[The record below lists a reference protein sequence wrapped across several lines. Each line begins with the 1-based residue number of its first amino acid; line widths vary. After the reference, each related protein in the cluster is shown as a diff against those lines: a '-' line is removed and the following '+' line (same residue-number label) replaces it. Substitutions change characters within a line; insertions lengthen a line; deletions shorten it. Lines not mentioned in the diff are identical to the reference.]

1 MSLWD
6 RVKFLLL
13 FTLGWF
19 VLVWSAMATNP
30 LMGTSDA
37 LRTEVRT
44 GWWVFALAALEAI
57 RQIHFLISEHWAG
70 YHRFWTHTVFGGFD
84 RLNHRKL
91 SDWTRF
97 RLRRVVTWLFWIA
110 IFAVV
115 LGKIKHVSPIVALA
129 RAPGYLWS
137 AMPFVL
143 QLAFAFFFIAFQ
155 FIGLFWLLSRGGID
169 VYYPDDIK
177 TRFSDVWGQ
186 DHVLARVKEN
196 IVFLENPGEIEAKG
210 GYVPGGL
217 LLWGPPGT
225 GKTLMAEAVAG
236 ETGKPYVFVD
246 PGAFIN
252 MFFGIGVLKVK
263 SLFRKLRKLALRY
276 GGVIVFFDEADSL
289 GRRGVLGQQG
299 PNFPRGMAPAPF
311 QRAGCHG
318 FSYLSSDVQWMLA
331 RRAMARPAP
340 EEGETRRNRQM
351 MGMGMGGGG
360 DMGTLQALLTELSG
374 LKKPRGFINRYVRR
388 LLGMRPKPPPK
399 YRILVMMATNLPEA
413 LDEALLRPGRID
425 RIYKVGY
432 PSKAGRVRT
441 YEGYFAKVRH
451 ELTPEQIDK
460 LAVITP
466 YATGATIKDLVNES
480 LITALRNGHDVITWQ
495 DVIKA
500 KQLKEL
506 GPPED
511 IEYIE
516 RERHAVAVHEAC
528 HALVAFRTRQH
539 MEIDIATIEKGS
551 DYLGMVASI
560 PPEDQFT
567 RWRSEYETDILVSLA
582 SLAGERMFFDN
593 DSSSGVS
600 GDLESATTVASF
612 MEGFWGMG
620 STVSSYSTAKRL
632 EVGAPGGGQGGRRKK
647 GQDPEQELRRALADR
662 IEDSLTTLL
671 TRVEG
676 VLRDDRAKVLSLAH
690 ALETHKTLTGEDI
703 VAVMEHTLGP
713 LVDGRPYADPEF
725 LDLLE
730 EYHQA
735 AASAHRVHGNVQVSM
750 PTPPLVAVPQ
760 GAVAT
765 LEAGPSMP
773 NGGPGFDGG
782 PTYGGGPAYGSGPA
796 SEGPALGGGPA
807 PDGGQAFG
815 GPTPNGG
822 PAPGRGPAPG
832 GEPGA
837 DGGPAHGSG
846 PTFGS

>member
-1 MSLWD
+1 MSKPPAAQPEGLPPPGGRPRDNDRRTRKPLPLWD

-13 FTLGWF
+13 LALAWLI
-19 VLVWSAMATNP
+19 LVWAAMASNP
-30 LMGTSDA
+30 LMSFVEGV
-37 LRTEVRT
+37 RTELRAAA
-44 GWWVFALAALEAI
+44 WVFVLAGLEGI
-57 RQIHFLISEHWAG
+57 RQLHFLISEHWAG
-70 YHRFWTHTVFGGFD
+70 YHRFWVHRVFGGSE
-84 RLNHRKL
+84 RLSQRKL

-97 RLRRVVTWLFWIA
+97 RIRRVLTWLLWIA
-110 IFAVV
+110 VIAVV
-115 LGKIKHVSPIVALA
+115 AGRILGTSPVVALFQ
-129 RAPGYLWS
+129 APLYLWK
-137 AMPFVL
+137 AMPFIL
-143 QLAFAFFFIAFQ
+143 QLAFAFFFIIFQ
-155 FIGLFWLLSRGGID
+155 FVGLFWFLSRGGVD

-186 DHVLARVKEN
+186 DHVLERVKEN
-196 IVFLENPGEIEAKG
+196 ILFLESPDEIEARG

-252 MFFGIGVLKVK
+252 MFMGIGVLKVK
-263 SLFRKLRKLALRY
+263 SLFRKLRRLALRY

-289 GRRGVLGQQG
+289 GRRGALAQQG
-299 PNFPRGMAPAPF
+299 PNFPRGMTPPPF

-318 FSYLSSDVQWMLA
+318 FSYLSSDVQWLLA
-331 RRAMARPAP
+331 RRALESVP
-340 EEGETRRNRQM
+340 GEDLPGTRRSKQI
-351 MGMGMGGGG
+351 MGMGMGGNGG
-360 DMGTLQALLTELSG
+360 MGTLEALLTELSG
-374 LKKPRGFINRYVRR
+374 LKKPRGFVNRYVRR

-441 YEGYFAKVRH
+441 YEGYFAKVGH

-460 LAVITP
+460 LATITP
-466 YATGATIKDLVNES
+466 YATGATIKDLVNEA
-480 LITALRNGHDVITWQ
+480 LINAIRDGRDVITWR
-495 DVIKA
+495 DVLRA

-511 IEYIE
+511 VEYIE
-516 RERHAVAVHEAC
+516 RERHAVAIHEAC
-528 HALVAFRTRQH
+528 HALVAYRTRQH

-582 SLAGERMFFDN
+582 SLAGERMFFN
-593 DSSSGVS
+593 GDSSSGVS

-647 GQDPEQELRRALADR
+647 GQDPEAEMRRALADR
-662 IEDSLTTLL
+662 IEDNLTALL
-671 TRVEG
+671 RRVEEIIR
-676 VLRDDRAKVLSLAH
+676 VDRGKVLCLAH
-690 ALETHKTLTGEDI
+690 ALETHRTLSGDD
-703 VAVMEHTLGP
+703 VLAVLEHRQGP
-713 LVDGRPYADPEF
+713 TVDGRPYADPSVVAQ
-725 LDLLE
+725 LE
-730 EYHQA
+730 EYHRSA
-735 AASAHRVHGNVQVSM
+735 AAAHRDRSKVPLSLPQV
-750 PTPPLVAVPQ
+750 PV
-760 GAVAT
+760 
-765 LEAGPSMP
+765 
-773 NGGPGFDGG
+773 
-782 PTYGGGPAYGSGPA
+782 
-796 SEGPALGGGPA
+796 PALAGHSA
-807 PDGGQAFG
+807 AATPDAD
-815 GPTPNGG
+815 PL
-822 PAPGRGPAPG
+822 PG
-832 GEPGA
+832 
-837 DGGPAHGSG
+837 S
-846 PTFGS
+846 

>member
-1 MSLWD
+1 MSPWD
-6 RVKFLLL
+6 RLRFLVLL
-13 FTLGWF
+13 ALIWWI
-19 VLVWSAMATNP
+19 LVWSAMANNP
-30 LMGTSDA
+30 LMGISDA
-37 LRTEVRT
+37 MRTEVRA
-44 GWWVFALAALEAI
+44 GAWVFVLAGLEAL
-57 RQIHFLISEHWAG
+57 RQIHFLVSEHWAG
-70 YHRFWTHTVFGGFD
+70 YHRFWTHGVFGGFE
-84 RLNHRKL
+84 RLTHRKL
-91 SDWTRF
+91 SNWTRF
-97 RLRRVVTWLFWIA
+97 RLWRLLTWVLWIAVAAVVTGKVIHTSP
-110 IFAVV
+110 V
-115 LGKIKHVSPIVALA
+115 LALL
-129 RAPGYLWS
+129 RAPQLLWHVL
-137 AMPFVL
+137 PFVL

-155 FIGLFWLLSRGGID
+155 FIGLFWLLSRGGVD

-186 DHVLARVKEN
+186 DHVLERVKEN
-196 IVFLENPGEIEAKG
+196 IVFLENPDQIEAKG

-236 ETGKPYVFVD
+236 ETGHPYVFVD

-263 SLFRKLRKLALRY
+263 SLFRKLRRLALRY

-289 GRRGVLGQQG
+289 GRRGALAQQG
-299 PNFPRGMAPAPF
+299 PNFPRASAPF
-311 QRAGCHG
+311 QRGGCHG

-331 RRAMARPAP
+331 QRAMATPAP

-360 DMGTLQALLTELSG
+360 MGTLEALLTELSG

-388 LLGMRPKPPPK
+388 IFGMRPKPPPK

-441 YEGYFAKVRH
+441 YEGYFGKVRH
-451 ELTPEQIDK
+451 ELTPEQMDK

-466 YATGATIKDLVNES
+466 YATGATIKDLVNEA
-480 LITALRNGHDVITWQ
+480 LITAIRNGRDVITWQ

-506 GPPED
+506 GPPQD
-511 IEYIE
+511 VEYIE

-528 HALVAFRTRQH
+528 HAVVAYRARQH

-582 SLAGERMFFDN
+582 SLAGERMFFDS

-620 STVSSYSTAKRL
+620 ATVSSYSTAKRL
-632 EVGAPGGGQGGRRKK
+632 EVGAPGGTQGGRNKK
-647 GQDPEQELRRALADR
+647 GQDPEAELRRALADR

-671 TRVEG
+671 QRVETL
-676 VLRDDRAKVLSLAH
+676 LRDNRAMVLCLAH
-690 ALETHKTLTGEDI
+690 ALETHKTLSGEDV
-703 VAVMEHTLGP
+703 VAVMEHTEGP
-713 LVDGRPYADPEF
+713 LVNGRPYADAAF
-725 LDLLE
+725 LTRLE

-735 AASAHRVHGNVQVSM
+735 AAVAHRTHGKVPLAM
-750 PTPPLVAVPQ
+750 PTLAPATVPQ
-760 GAVAT
+760 GAVVT
-765 LEAGPSMP
+765 LDGS
-773 NGGPGFDGG
+773 PGLDGG
-782 PTYGGGPAYGSGPA
+782 PALGNDAGLDGGAAGNGHPGVDGGSGSDGSPREEGPAAGDGGRAPGGDWAPGSGPA
-796 SEGPALGGGPA
+796 ASP
-807 PDGGQAFG
+807 
-815 GPTPNGG
+815 
-822 PAPGRGPAPG
+822 
-832 GEPGA
+832 
-837 DGGPAHGSG
+837 
-846 PTFGS
+846 